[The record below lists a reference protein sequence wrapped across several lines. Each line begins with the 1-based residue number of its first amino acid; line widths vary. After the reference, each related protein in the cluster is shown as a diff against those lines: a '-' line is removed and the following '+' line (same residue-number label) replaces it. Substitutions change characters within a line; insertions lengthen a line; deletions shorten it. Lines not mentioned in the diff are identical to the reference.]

1 MNGND
6 SDKTASWWGR
16 VSRQELVLDLAAF
29 GVTVLLAALLRWQA
43 KDLIWGLWISSLC
56 VGYAHIL
63 VSIVLGAR
71 TAEGALGSSALAGGL
86 LLVGFFTVHFGS
98 FHFGHSV
105 FLHQFFPLVEGD
117 GAYPGFK
124 AILEKALGSYWPFV
138 LVNLWYRWRDF
149 PKERLVWAQK
159 DALIGPY
166 LNVIRMHILIF
177 VFAGLH
183 ALRLGHL
190 AIYPVLAAYFFPW
203 GSLFRRAQTE
213 ASDVPTAGPSP
224 RTPADP
230 RPILRSPVHRRDP
243 RGG

>member
-6 SDKTASWWGR
+6 SDRTASWWGR
-16 VSRQELVLDLAAF
+16 IPRQELILDLAAF
-29 GVTVLLAALLRWQA
+29 GVTVLLAAVLRWQA

-63 VSIVLGAR
+63 VSILLGAR
-71 TAEGALGSSALAGGL
+71 TTGAALGPSALAGGL

-105 FLHQFFPLVEGD
+105 FLNEFFPLVEGD
-117 GAYPGFK
+117 SAYPGFK

-183 ALRLGHL
+183 ALRLGNL

-213 ASDVPTAGPSP
+213 ASDVRGPGP
-224 RTPADP
+224 AARLPADP
-230 RPILRSPVHRRDP
+230 RQILRGQVRLPNRH
-243 RGG
+243 GE